1 MIDTGQRSFQRFSAT
16 KKPFRRKS
24 QGRRDPPWYHLASHA
39 SSRKRPWGVPAHSCA
54 VTCAHVVTYAQGGRP
69 RNSETMF
76 SKPFQTSFHHTRL
89 SALYLPGYS
98 SLHRLFAIRLFNNC
112 LIVYLITPEK
122 STGQPAQKSGEK
134 IRGSVSFH
142 KAASGAVETGNFFKR
157 RGSIGLQPLGKT
169 AIIKS
174 TIPRRMEEQ
183 R

>member
-1 MIDTGQRSFQRFSAT
+1 
-16 KKPFRRKS
+16 
-24 QGRRDPPWYHLASHA
+24 
-39 SSRKRPWGVPAHSCA
+39 
-54 VTCAHVVTYAQGGRP
+54 
-69 RNSETMF
+69 MF
-76 SKPFQTSFHHTRL
+76 SKPFQTSSHHTRL

-169 AIIKS
+169 AIMK
-174 TIPRRMEEQ
+174 TNDDKMMEE
-183 R
+183 RR